1 MAIEIDINAD
11 VGEGMG
17 NEAQLFPLITSCN
30 IACGGHTGD
39 AKTMTEVV
47 RLAKANNIKIGAHP
61 SYPDKANFGRKVM
74 DISCAD
80 LYTTLKHQVRALM
93 GILYKEKAT
102 LHHIKPHGAL
112 YNKAFTN
119 EKTATVIVE
128 VVKSIA
134 LPIKLY
140 VPYGS
145 VISDIALANGIDVW
159 YEGFADRRYNDDLS
173 LVSRSESDAMI
184 TNPQAAYEQ
193 ILQMIAKG
201 KIHVKSGVE
210 APIKVQTIC
219 VHGDTKNAIEL
230 TQYLV
235 EHLKEHGIIIR

>member
-11 VGEGMG
+11 VGEGVG

-30 IACGGHTGD
+30 IACGGHAGD
-39 AKTMTEVV
+39 ETTMTDVV
-47 RLAKANNIKIGAHP
+47 RLAKANKIKIGAHP

-93 GILYKEKAT
+93 GVLYKEKAT

-112 YNKAFTN
+112 YNKAFAN

-134 LPIKLY
+134 QPIKLY

-145 VISDIALANGIDVW
+145 VIADVALANDIDIW

-173 LVSRSESDAMI
+173 LVSRSEPNAMI
-184 TNPQAAYEQ
+184 TDSEAAYEQ

-201 KIHVKSGVE
+201 KVDVKSGVE
-210 APIKVQTIC
+210 ASIKVQTIC
-219 VHGDTKNAIEL
+219 VHGDTENAIEL
-230 TQYLV
+230 TQYLITN
-235 EHLKEHGIIIR
+235 LKEHGIIIR